1 MNTRRVP
8 SLLHSLPVQGA
19 IVGFCATQA
28 LDVVSTAIYEREG
41 RRARF
46 VENATRGGL
55 HAYERA
61 IARMGR
67 TLGLGLSRGQAKTW
81 GWRFHKTFGLLG
93 GVGYVALRRRW
104 PRLGRWGGLAF
115 GAAFFAIADE
125 LMMPLLGLT
134 PGPRKF
140 SWKVHARGAIAHV
153 FYGVAAETAT
163 RVLESGAFARSNDGT
178 SRRDGSSGDGPE
190 GKGLAATR
198 LEEALEAERATMPG
212 LPDSG
217 RLA

>member
-1 MNTRRVP
+1 MNTRVP
-8 SLLHSLPVQGA
+8 SLLRSLPVEGA

-61 IARMGR
+61 IARMGH
-67 TLGLGLSRGQAKTW
+67 TLGLGLSRRQAKTW

-140 SWKVHARGAIAHV
+140 SWRVHARGAIAHV
-153 FYGVAAETAT
+153 LYGVAAETAA
-163 RVLESGAFARSNDGT
+163 RVLESSASARSNGVA
-178 SRRDGSSGDGPE
+178 SRRGGSSHGAPGTGEIAPTELDE
-190 GKGLAATR
+190 ALAA
-198 LEEALEAERATMPG
+198 ERVTMPG